1 MRKLT
6 QIYRTILLTLLS
18 MLPPDDR
25 LIDDPPFRV
34 AWDPARAHHCIFC
47 LWTVLQYDG
56 ATWHCPQCSAQFQ
69 SLADTDPLADA
80 LAVTLPRQK
89 AIVPPVPIVEK
100 SPIGE
105 LSRKVHLGKIALHGV
120 DGAWLQELQ
129 WADTGERVNTSEL
142 PAIGSW
148 RYTQGE

>member
-1 MRKLT
+1 
-6 QIYRTILLTLLS
+6 
-18 MLPPDDR
+18 ML
-25 LIDDPPFRV
+25 V
-34 AWDPARAHHCIFC
+34 AWDPATTHFC
-47 LWTVLQYDG
+47 LYCTWVKLVRDSDSWYCTQCG
-56 ATWHCPQCSAQFQ
+56 ATFQ
-69 SLADTDPLADA
+69 SLADTDPIAAA
-80 LAVTLPRQK
+80 LPPSDLEITTPRK
-89 AIVPPVPIVEK
+89 AIAPPLPYVEK

-105 LSRKVHLGKIALHGV
+105 LSRKVHLGKITLHGI